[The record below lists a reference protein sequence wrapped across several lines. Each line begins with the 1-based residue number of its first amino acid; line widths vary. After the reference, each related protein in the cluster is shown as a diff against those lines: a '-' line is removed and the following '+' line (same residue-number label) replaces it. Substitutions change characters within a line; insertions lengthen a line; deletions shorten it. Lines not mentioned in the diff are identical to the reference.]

1 MEAGLFGTLRMGK
14 RRLPAALLAAATI
27 VVGVPLVAATIAESR
42 NQGFVLRAELPRF
55 SRILL
60 PSAIDG
66 PSQPE
71 PQSAEVMQAVAES
84 SQVAP
89 AGENPGLA
97 AATPALAAAPGARQ
111 RGAPFIPVEFDI
123 LTPGAGNESVSREA
137 ITVRK
142 AVRMGGKEVGTL
154 PVKVD
159 GDSRLLVDVGDVRDL
174 LIRSGESANISGN
187 GLISFG
193 ELRRAGVDLRY
204 DPGTDAVVLA
214 TR

>member
-1 MEAGLFGTLRMGK
+1 
-14 RRLPAALLAAATI
+14 
-27 VVGVPLVAATIAESR
+27 VGVPLAAAMIAESR
-42 NQGFVLRAELPRF
+42 NQGFVLRAELPHFNRF
-55 SRILL
+55 LL
-60 PSAIDG
+60 PDASDG
-66 PSQPE
+66 PALPD

-84 SQVAP
+84 AQAVPPGGDP
-89 AGENPGLA
+89 ASPA
-97 AATPALAAAPGARQ
+97 AAPALAAAQGARQ

-142 AVRMGGKEVGTL
+142 TVRMGGKEVGTL

-214 TR
+214 TQ